1 MGIGLAKVMKSKTA
15 SILLMAGEQISASF
29 AGMQIVRGRLV
40 LPLWAI
46 LQPKAAPVLK
56 CPWWSMK
63 AEKIQWCFSLL
74 KAEWFTPTKLRYGS
88 KMMGP
93 RTQLDQ
99 AYDFLVSLFPCFSI
113 AMHFC
118 SHLIPCRL
126 IVKWLQNRT
135 SRWSWWYFALVLLS
149 SCSCRWTQS
158 TKSWIRAPLP
168 F

>member
-1 MGIGLAKVMKSKTA
+1 
-15 SILLMAGEQISASF
+15 MAGEQVQCFFHRDADCS
-29 AGMQIVRGRLV
+29 GRLV

-46 LQPKAAPVLK
+46 LQPKTAPVLK

-63 AEKIQWCFSLL
+63 AEKIQWWFSLL
-74 KAEWFTPTKLRYGS
+74 KAEWFTPTNSRYGL

-99 AYDFLVSLFPCFSI
+99 AYDFTVSRFPCFSI

-118 SHLIPCRL
+118 SPLIPCRL

-135 SRWSWWYFALVLLS
+135 SRWSWWYFALILLS
-149 SCSCRWTQS
+149 SCGCRWTQS
-158 TKSWIRAPLP
+158 TKSWIRTPHP